1 MGLHEKW
8 CTPCELK
15 PTTCKHEPEC
25 SFSNWNWPLSSC
37 CLGQRQISHS
47 HNDTTTIPG
56 QTSVLHLKAYLTFH
70 SSIHRPWAV
79 RLWAQPRL
87 AFGWQCSELKATHG
101 PSLVLWVTKHTSR
114 VRNSW
119 PVFLT
124 HKKKLGIGDK
134 YMALDLGSEP
144 GQTKK
149 RCRMEQDR
157 WLFSSLPFQTL
168 VFEHR
173 MWNTHIVKCWNIYL
187 HSGAFSIK

>member
-1 MGLHEKW
+1 MFDGCVWTTTVSWCKLPQCIFSHMGLHEKW
-8 CTPCELK
+8 CMPCELK

-47 HNDTTTIPG
+47 HNDTTTMPA
-56 QTSVLHLKAYLTFH
+56 QSSVLHLKAYLTFH

-114 VRNSW
+114 ARNSW

-124 HKKKLGIGDK
+124 HKKKLGIGGK
-134 YMALDLGSEP
+134 YMVLDLGSEP
-144 GQTKK
+144 GQTKSVV
-149 RCRMEQDR
+149 R
-157 WLFSSLPFQTL
+157 WNKTDGCSP
-168 VFEHR
+168 R
-173 MWNTHIVKCWNIYL
+173 
-187 HSGAFSIK
+187 